1 MWNVSIAA
9 IPGPGPALPAF
20 AAWLAVAAAAALIGL
35 VFVLIGAARR
45 TPAAERPAAAR
56 LRRLHG
62 DRAA

>member
-20 AAWLAVAAAAALIGL
+20 AAWAAVAAAVLIGL

-45 TPAAERPAAAR
+45 TPAAARPAAAR
-56 LRRLHG
+56 VHRLHG